1 MNPKGFFKEPFMN
14 AHGSI
19 KNPKWFF
26 AAPNLWLEE
35 PFRVLSKNP
44 MLGFLK
50 GFFTKNPP
58 KGFFVAPFGGA
69 SIGTAQ
75 RTLKGATWHL
85 YF

>member
-1 MNPKGFFKEPFMN
+1 MIPKGFFKEPFMN
-14 AHGSI
+14 THGSI
-19 KNPKWFF
+19 KNPKWCF
-26 AAPNLWLEE
+26 AAPN
-35 PFRVLSKNP
+35 LSKNP

-50 GFFTKNPP
+50 GFFPKNPP